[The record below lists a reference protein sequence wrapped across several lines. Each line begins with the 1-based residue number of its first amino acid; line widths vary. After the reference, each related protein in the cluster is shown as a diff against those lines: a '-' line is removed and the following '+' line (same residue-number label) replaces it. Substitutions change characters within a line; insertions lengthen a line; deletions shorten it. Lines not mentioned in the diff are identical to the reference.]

1 MEFYNALCPYYQ
13 NDKIEVRE
21 AEPYSYCQFVV
32 GKSHTAFGRAR
43 HPFMTGTG
51 GWAYFAATQY
61 MLGVRP
67 GFEELKINPCIPEDW
82 GGFSVKRRF
91 RGADYEIQVENPAH
105 VSKGVQEI
113 WFDGEKVEKIPVCE
127 PGSSHKVRVIM
138 GKEEEAL

>member
-61 MLGVRP
+61 MLGVKP
-67 GFEELKINPCIPEDW
+67 GFEELMIDPCIPKDW
-82 GGFSVKRRF
+82 DGFSVKRRF
-91 RGADYEIQVENPAH
+91 RGADYEIQVENPVH

-113 WFDGEKVEKIPVCE
+113 WFDGEKVGRIPICE
-127 PGSSHKVRVIM
+127 SGSSHKVRVIM
-138 GKEEEAL
+138 GKEEEVL

>member
-13 NDKIEVRE
+13 NDKIEIRQ

-61 MLGVRP
+61 MLGIKP
-67 GFEELKINPCIPEDW
+67 GLKELFVNPCIPEEWD
-82 GGFSVKRRF
+82 GFSVKRRF
-91 RGADYEIQVENPAH
+91 RNAVYDIRVENPLH
-105 VSKGVQEI
+105 ISKGIQKIYV
-113 WFDGEKVEKIPVCE
+113 DGKETEKIPVCK
-127 PGSSHKVRVIM
+127 PGTAHTVLVIM
-138 GKEEEAL
+138 GRREEEK